1 MNILFTHIK
10 HMKSLIQSQTDCCE
24 EESGRQNWGGPT
36 GRQLEKTAG
45 YINFSRKTS
54 NKKWNLGQ
62 GYNIISMISCQ
73 NINLSTKAFL
83 FHEPS

>member
-45 YINFSRKTS
+45 YI
-54 NKKWNLGQ
+54 
-62 GYNIISMISCQ
+62 
-73 NINLSTKAFL
+73 
-83 FHEPS
+83 